1 MNQYL
6 KSQSIRVDKPIVRCF
21 NYNNSLIAAMCQL
34 PTICL
39 RAVLLITFFL
49 ATIPSW
55 AAEKNVAVSF
65 SGPCYFRLPG
75 FHSFV
80 FQDGA
85 DSVPEG
91 TLVTVR
97 PDVQNPVASESR
109 LMVGSYTVTL
119 LPGATFKAMRRG
131 FVPLS
136 GRFLF
141 DGEGNEALIFT
152 TRSFELHY
160 KRGRLLLEITPDDG
174 TFIALR
180 NKGDV
185 FVKALNRHIYDLAAG
200 NELHFPLFGAAKLKK
215 RLSGFWD
222 DPPTGFSS
230 ARRRPELASS
240 SDDEDDD
247 ADEDAESVSD
257 NKDREKVTESDVAS
271 VSREIATDEEG
282 YKDAQLSG
290 APDVDAANHDVS
302 EEKSAETED

>member
-1 MNQYL
+1 MT
-6 KSQSIRVDKPIVRCF
+6 V
-21 NYNNSLIAAMCQL
+21 AA
-34 PTICL
+34 
-39 RAVLLITFFL
+39 
-49 ATIPSW
+49 
-55 AAEKNVAVSF
+55 SF

-80 FQDGA
+80 FQNGA
-85 DSVPEG
+85 DSIPEG

-136 GRFLF
+136 GRFMF
-141 DGEGNEALIFT
+141 EGEGNEALIFT

-160 KRGRLLLEITPDDG
+160 KHGRLLLEITPDDG

-185 FVKALNRHIYDLAAG
+185 FVKALNRQIYDLAAG
-200 NELHFPLFGAAKLKK
+200 NELYFPLFGAAKLKK
-215 RLSGFWD
+215 RMSGFWD

-240 SDDEDDD
+240 FEDEEETDEDDKDGEAVSD
-247 ADEDAESVSD
+247 ADDSD
-257 NKDREKVTESDVAS
+257 N
-271 VSREIATDEEG
+271 VSARREIATEEKSNNQTEDPESANDKDEYRNESG
-282 YKDAQLSG
+282 GEAGDKDAQLPVVS
-290 APDVDAANHDVS
+290 DVDAEIPTTS
-302 EEKSAETED
+302 EEKGAEIED